1 MIDFN
6 QIDPTLAF
14 EIGELEQ
21 QARKETVERI
31 QKLITSAIGNPDTQQ
46 VSSVV
51 ALHLLRAVLPA
62 VLEEEED
69 DVEAQV

>member
-14 EIGELEQ
+14 EIGELEK

-31 QKLITSAIGNPDTQQ
+31 QKLIASAIDNPDTRQ
-46 VSSVV
+46 VSSTV
-51 ALHLLRAVLPA
+51 ALHLLRVVLPTI
-62 VLEEEED
+62 LEEEEPD
-69 DVEAQV
+69 GEAQV

>member
-1 MIDFN
+1 MIDFD
-6 QIDPTLAF
+6 QIDATLAF

-31 QKLITSAIGNPDTQQ
+31 QKLIASAIDNPDTRQ

-51 ALHLLRAVLPA
+51 ALHLLRVVLPTI
-62 VLEEEED
+62 LEEEEKD
-69 DVEAQV
+69 AEAQG